1 MKKIRNIKSGKVE
14 DLCNGPGK
22 VGMSLGVAKD
32 AMNGCDVVEGKFRV
46 VDAGIKDFKVGISK
60 RINIDYAEEWI
71 DKPWRFYVLGN
82 SFVSKVNPDA
92 PAKKK
97 K

>member
-1 MKKIRNIKSGKVE
+1 
-14 DLCNGPGK
+14 
-22 VGMSLGVAKD
+22 MSLGVVKD